1 MFYLKNNYFKY
12 KQAFEIN
19 NVAYFELHYGPRPT
33 KIFGSSMEQ
42 YWIVLMFDSLDYF
55 NVRFYQVFKW
65 SLISNRT
72 VPTQTFCV
80 KNNYLLSIQTGLWN

>member
-1 MFYLKNNYFKY
+1 MFYFKNNYFQY
-12 KQAFEIN
+12 KQAFEIKY
-19 NVAYFELHYGPRPT
+19 AAHFELHYGPRPT

-42 YWIVLMFDSLDYF
+42 YWIVLTLGSLDYF

-65 SLISNRT
+65 SLITYPT

-80 KNNYLLSIQTGLWN
+80 KK